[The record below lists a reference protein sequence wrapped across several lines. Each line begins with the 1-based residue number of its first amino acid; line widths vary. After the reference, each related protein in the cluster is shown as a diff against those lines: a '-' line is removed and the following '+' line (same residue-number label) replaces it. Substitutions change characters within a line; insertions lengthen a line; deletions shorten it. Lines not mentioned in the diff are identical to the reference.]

1 MFAEEGRVIFVEVL
15 VYERQQCLAHPIALV
30 CYAVLLQVV
39 VYYLH
44 LLIADKADYARVPYR
59 LYTRCGSLGFSC
71 LFHAYGLC

>member
-30 CYAVLLQVV
+30 CYAVLFQVV

-44 LLIADKADYARVPYR
+44 LLIADKADYA
-59 LYTRCGSLGFSC
+59 
-71 LFHAYGLC
+71 